1 MFAGWAREFEE
12 VELILWLRTD
22 MIPLPCV
29 FDSVLQLVGATPVVK
44 LRRVSEAGAAEILLK
59 LEQFNP
65 SGSFKD
71 RPAIAMVEQA
81 MSDGLLQSGGTLIEA
96 TCGNMGIALAMICA
110 LKGVHL
116 ILTMP
121 ESMCLEL
128 HLVLQAYGARLELTP
143 AHLQMAGAIARAK
156 ELLAA
161 TPGALFLRQYEN
173 RANVE
178 AHAKTTGSE
187 IVQTIRAEGG
197 QIDAFLMGVG
207 TGGTI
212 SGVGRALK
220 QAFPEVLVLAV
231 QPRQERHRIQG
242 IGAGFEP
249 ELLDHSVVDRAIT
262 VDDRSAWEMA
272 QRLARE
278 EGILAGISTGAHV
291 EAALHIARQLGAGRR
306 VLTLCCDSGDRYFSL
321 GERFS

>member
-1 MFAGWAREFEE
+1 MQM
-12 VELILWLRTD
+12 V
-22 MIPLPCV
+22 PLPSV
-29 FDSVLQLVGATPVVK
+29 FDSVLQLAGATPVVK
-44 LRRVSEAGAAEILLK
+44 LRRVSEAGAAEIWLK
-59 LEQFNP
+59 MEQFNP

-96 TCGNMGIALAMICA
+96 TCGNMGVALAMICA

-121 ESMCLEL
+121 ESTSLEQR
-128 HLVLQAYGARLELTP
+128 LVLQAYGARLELTP

-161 TPGALFLRQYEN
+161 TPGGLFLRQYEN
-173 RANVE
+173 RENVE

-187 IVQTIRAEGG
+187 IVETIRAEGG

-207 TGGTI
+207 TGGTL

-231 QPRQERHRIQG
+231 HPLQGPALSGAEGAHRIQG
-242 IGAGFEP
+242 IGAGFKP
-249 ELLDHSVVDRAIT
+249 ELLDPSVVDRSIA
-262 VDDRSAWEMA
+262 VDDLSAWKMA

-278 EGILAGISTGAHV
+278 EGILGGISTGAHI
-291 EAALHIARQLGAGRR
+291 EAAVQTARELGAGRR

-321 GERFS
+321 SEWFS

>member
-1 MFAGWAREFEE
+1 
-12 VELILWLRTD
+12 
-22 MIPLPCV
+22 
-29 FDSVLQLVGATPVVK
+29 VVK
-44 LRRVSEAGAAEILLK
+44 LRRVSEAGAAEIFLK

-65 SGSFKD
+65 SGSFND

-81 MSDGLLQSGGTLIEA
+81 MSDGLLQTGGTLIEA
-96 TCGNMGIALAMICA
+96 TCGNMGIGLAMICA
-110 LKGVHL
+110 VKGLHL

-121 ESMCLEL
+121 ESISLEQR
-128 HLVLQAYGARLELTP
+128 LVLQAYGARLELTP
-143 AHLQMAGAIARAK
+143 AHLRMAGAIARAK

-173 RANVE
+173 RENVE

-187 IVQTIRAEGG
+187 LVQTIRAEGG

-220 QAFPEVLVLAV
+220 QAFPDVLVLAV
-231 QPRQERHRIQG
+231 QPRQGPALSGVEGPALSGVEGAHRIPG
-242 IGAGFEP
+242 IGVGFKP
-249 ELLDHSVVDRAIT
+249 ELLDNSVVDRAIT
-262 VDDRSAWEMA
+262 VDDRSAWKMA

-291 EAALHIARQLGAGRR
+291 EAALHIARQLGAERR
-306 VLTLCCDSGDRYFSL
+306 VFTLCCDSGDRYFSL

>member
-1 MFAGWAREFEE
+1 M
-12 VELILWLRTD
+12 V
-22 MIPLPCV
+22 PLPSV
-29 FDSVLQLVGATPVVK
+29 FDCVLQLVGATPVVK

-71 RPAIAMVEQA
+71 RAAVAMVEQA

-110 LKGVHL
+110 LKGVQL

-121 ESMCLEL
+121 ESMSLEQR
-128 HLVLQAYGARLELTP
+128 LVLQAYGARLELTP

-156 ELLAA
+156 ELLAE
-161 TPGALFLRQYEN
+161 TPGGLFLRQYEN
-173 RANVE
+173 RENVE

-187 IVQTIRAEGG
+187 IVATIRAEGG

-231 QPRQERHRIQG
+231 HPRQGPALSGAEGAPHRIQG